1 MSGCL
6 NRQTNQVEERVRDP
20 ILEVFDLHHFGYGVN
35 SIVHVD
41 AVENAVLGDMGIC
54 VLVEA
59 PILWVTV
66 SIKLEDT

>member
-1 MSGCL
+1 
-6 NRQTNQVEERVRDP
+6 
-20 ILEVFDLHHFGYGVN
+20 
-35 SIVHVD
+35 VD